1 MLRSETV
8 VSTDVKPLLP
18 LLLLRSGPY
27 EGSEIETTRTSN
39 KDSISAPS
47 SGPRLSEALS
57 LSDDAA

>member
-18 LLLLRSGPY
+18 LLLLRSGPL
-27 EGSEIETTRTSN
+27 
-39 KDSISAPS
+39 
-47 SGPRLSEALS
+47 GPRLSEALS